1 MYLGWCD
8 LDKEDISEFLAT
20 GKALGVSDLNIEYI
34 DQLAVKDDI
43 IVFESCSED
52 MKSGITLVPTITELD
67 KNFVHKADSDN
78 SPRMEARVVNI
89 IKVIQ
94 KKKRVGTFSCR
105 VCGSL
110 FLQ

>member
-1 MYLGWCD
+1 
-8 LDKEDISEFLAT
+8 
-20 GKALGVSDLNIEYI
+20 
-34 DQLAVKDDI
+34 
-43 IVFESCSED
+43 
-52 MKSGITLVPTITELD
+52 MKSGITLVPTITDLD

-78 SPRMEARVVNI
+78 SPRMEARGVNN
-89 IKVIQ
+89 IKEIQ